1 MSTYRDLEAYQLARR
16 LVAGAC
22 STVPGDSR
30 SRALRHAAV
39 SAAARIAEGS
49 AQHDEGSFLTGLH
62 EAAAAL
68 AEFAARVEDCRRQG
82 TLDPAA
88 AQALLHRQTEAA
100 AALASLIS
108 AAAPHPCSDHSNQ
121 VH

>member
-22 STVPGDSR
+22 STVPGDSP
-30 SRALRHAAV
+30 SQALRHAAV

-49 AQHDEGSFLTGLH
+49 SQPDKGSFLAGLH
-62 EAAAAL
+62 EAADAL

-82 TLDPAA
+82 ALDPVAA
-88 AQALLHRQTEAA
+88 EALLQRQTEAA
-100 AALASLIS
+100 AALSSLIS
-108 AAAPHPCSDHSNQ
+108 AASPAPCPDPAR